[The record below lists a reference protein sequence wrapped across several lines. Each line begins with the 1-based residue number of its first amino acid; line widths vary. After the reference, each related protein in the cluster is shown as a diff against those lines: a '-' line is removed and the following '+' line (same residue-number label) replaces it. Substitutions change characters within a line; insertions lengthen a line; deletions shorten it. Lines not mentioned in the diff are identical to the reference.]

1 MDFTL
6 SNEQRAW
13 QMTAR
18 KFAEGEVRPIS
29 LERDEIAD
37 PRETF
42 DWEIIKKGSKL
53 GFRTM
58 AVPKEWGGH
67 GTYFVTTGL
76 VLAELARADSD
87 ISKTFSQCWKGSHLI
102 AAVCSDAQKRRFL
115 KPFLEDDP
123 F

>member
-18 KFAEGEVRPIS
+18 KFAEEEIRPIS
-29 LERDEIAD
+29 LERDEISD

-42 DWEIIKKGSKL
+42 DWEIIKKGSRL

-67 GTYFVTTGL
+67 GHRFRHPG
-76 VLAELARADSD
+76 AGHGGAREGRQRDLQD
-87 ISKTFSQCWKGSHLI
+87 LQPMLEVEPPDRRHLH
-102 AAVCSDAQKRRFL
+102 R
-115 KPFLEDDP
+115 
-123 F
+123 

>member
-1 MDFTL
+1 MPGCASPRPSPAIGARRRTRRSPPSEIDRGFDPMDFAL

-18 KFAEGEVRPIS
+18 KFAEEEIRPIS
-29 LERDEIAD
+29 LARDAIAD
-37 PRETF
+37 PRAAF

-67 GTYFVTTGL
+67 GTDFVTQAL
-76 VLAELARADSD
+76 VIAELAKA
-87 ISKTFSQCWKGSHLI
+87 G
-102 AAVCSDAQKRRFL
+102 
-115 KPFLEDDP
+115 
-123 F
+123 